1 MKKVL
6 SLVAIIAI
14 LLLVLTGCVQVNYE
28 VSLNENGSADVLFIY
43 GFEKETLEQLGTTAD
58 DMTKD
63 MEENSSQDGYAI
75 EKYED
80 EEIAGFKANKHF
92 DDAAEIS
99 LVEVFGEEN
108 VTESEGGRIK
118 IEKNGSS
125 TLFSQN
131 AEIDLSKMDE
141 TTASMMAVKYTIKLP
156 VKATSNNATTVSE
169 DGKSLTWELK
179 AGEVNKIEFEA
190 KKGASGILG
199 LSDGKGPN
207 IIMICGIALVVIV
220 VVVILAKK
228 GKTNKEEKTEED
240 SKNNEKQDN

>member
-6 SLVAIIAI
+6 NLVAIIAI

-28 VSLNENGSADVLFIY
+28 VTLNENGSADVSFIY
-43 GFEKETLEQLGTTAD
+43 GFEKEALEQLGTTAD

-63 MEENSSQDGYAI
+63 MEESSNEDGYTI

-118 IEKNGSS
+118 IENNGSS
-125 TLFSQN
+125 TVFSQN

-179 AGEVNKIEFEA
+179 AGELNKIEFEA
-190 KKGASGILG
+190 TKGSNG
-199 LSDGKGPN
+199 LLDLANGKGLN
-207 IIMICGIALVVIV
+207 LVLICGIALVVIIVV
-220 VVVILAKK
+220 VVVIALVKK
-228 GKTNKEEKTEED
+228 GKTSKEEKAEETNKD
-240 SKNNEKQDN
+240 NE